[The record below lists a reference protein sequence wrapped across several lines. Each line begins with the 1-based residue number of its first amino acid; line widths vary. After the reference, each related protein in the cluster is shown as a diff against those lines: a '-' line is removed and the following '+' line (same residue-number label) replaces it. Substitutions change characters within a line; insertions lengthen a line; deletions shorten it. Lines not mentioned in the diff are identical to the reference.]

1 MNTLLDWLDDKH
13 LTIIVIF
20 IFGIVALLTHQKEAL
35 ELIEKLA
42 YGLLG
47 MAVGKRM
54 VRKERK

>member
-1 MNTLLDWLDDKH
+1 MRNFLEWLDDKH

-54 VRKERK
+54 TKRSSK